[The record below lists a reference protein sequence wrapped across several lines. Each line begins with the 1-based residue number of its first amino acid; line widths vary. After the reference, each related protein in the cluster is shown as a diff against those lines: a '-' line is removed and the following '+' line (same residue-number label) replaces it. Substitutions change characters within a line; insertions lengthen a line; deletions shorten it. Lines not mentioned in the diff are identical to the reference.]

1 MKPLTDLEKAQVAN
15 AFKKVKAGK
24 SLTSR
29 ESALVER
36 YEASKTQTANPYDID
51 NTGMAS
57 FFDVTAKTICTWVKE
72 GMPKES
78 YGLYNLKKCFDW
90 WCENIERTK
99 EDNDPKIT
107 ELRAENLRIKNDRER
122 MKRDTEREMLFPKAE
137 IADEWVKRV
146 VEIRQGLLTLP
157 VKLPPLLEGKPADEM
172 RPVIKTAVYRLLE
185 AYSRGGKFTPA
196 KKTKAKKK

>member
-1 MKPLTDLEKAQVAN
+1 MKPLTDLEKAQVASIY
-15 AFKKVKAGK
+15 KKVKAGK

-29 ESALVER
+29 ESALAER
-36 YEASKTQTANPYDID
+36 YEASKNQESNPLEMD
-51 NTGMAS
+51 NTGMAG
-57 FFDVTAKTICTWVKE
+57 FFEVTAKTICAWAKM

-78 YGLYNLKKCFDW
+78 YGSYNLKKCFDW

-137 IADEWVKRV
+137 IANEWVKRV

-172 RPVIKTAVYRLLE
+172 RPVIKTVIYRLLE
-185 AYSRGGKFTPA
+185 AYSRGSKFTPA